1 MYREEPPSRD
11 CLEMLSSNYSETRV
25 LLPQATSE
33 ILMSI
38 QDNQVYSPVIVL
50 MGLQAQ
56 IGRAHV

>member
-50 MGLQAQ
+50 MGLQA
-56 IGRAHV
+56 